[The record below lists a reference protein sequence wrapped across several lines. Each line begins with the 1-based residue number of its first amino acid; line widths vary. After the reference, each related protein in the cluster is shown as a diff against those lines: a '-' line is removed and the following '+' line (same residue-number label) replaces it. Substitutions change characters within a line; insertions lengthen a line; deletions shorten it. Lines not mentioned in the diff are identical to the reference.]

1 MLMMVNFISFH
12 FISFHFIHSFL
23 FFSLSLC
30 VYCNIKGKK
39 YR

>member
-12 FISFHFIHSFL
+12 FISFH

>member
-12 FISFHFIHSFL
+12 FISFIH